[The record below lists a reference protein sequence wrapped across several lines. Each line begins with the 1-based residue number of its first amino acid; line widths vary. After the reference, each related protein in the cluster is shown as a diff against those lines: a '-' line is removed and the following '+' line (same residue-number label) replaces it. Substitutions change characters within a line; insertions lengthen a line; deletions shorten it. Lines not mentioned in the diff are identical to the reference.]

1 MGISSTPLP
10 ISVNRLGQVDIPQ
23 DRLDVKKQWVQLR
36 MFLVVNFFDILKLRF
51 FLLCVCYICPS
62 ARYGGY
68 TLSMV
73 TADSIWKS
81 FPKYE

>member
-1 MGISSTPLP
+1 MGIHSTPLP

-51 FLLCVCYICPS
+51 FCFVFAIYSLAHDMKAIHCL
-62 ARYGGY
+62 
-68 TLSMV
+68 
-73 TADSIWKS
+73 W
-81 FPKYE
+81 